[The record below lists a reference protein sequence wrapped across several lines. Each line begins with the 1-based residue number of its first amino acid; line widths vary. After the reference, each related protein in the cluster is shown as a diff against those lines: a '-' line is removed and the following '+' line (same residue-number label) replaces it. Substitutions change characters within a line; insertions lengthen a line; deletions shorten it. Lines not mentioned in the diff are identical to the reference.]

1 MLVPT
6 RDIKEFVVTN
16 FAPDV
21 PAEELDEDFDLL
33 DSGLIN
39 SLGLVKLVT
48 QLSRRFDIDVD
59 AADIRPDHFRSVAA
73 IERFIAEQKPS

>member
-1 MLVPT
+1 ME
-6 RDIKEFVVTN
+6 IKEFVVTN

-21 PAEELDEDFDLL
+21 PADQLGEDFDLL

-59 AADIRPDHFRSVAA
+59 AADIRPDFFRTVAA
-73 IERFIAEQKPS
+73 IEKFVASQKKP

>member
-1 MLVPT
+1 MT
-6 RDIKEFVVTN
+6 RTEEIKEFVVTN

-21 PAEELDEDFDLL
+21 SMNELEDDFDLL

-48 QLSRRFDIDVD
+48 QLSRRFDVDVD
-59 AADIRPDHFRSVAA
+59 AADIRPDYFRTVTA
-73 IERFIAEQKPS
+73 IDNFIASQKKS